1 MRPDP
6 ESLESQ
12 GIRYRWL
19 IRSSTESWKLP
30 LESESIDGNQ
40 FRGHIPDTEE
50 KHLSWNKK
58 AERYDLAVSLRG
70 RFPSHFRQENETSNQ
85 RVDSSQ
91 KTRRALR
98 NIETDASLGDP
109 SDPETQRRLGQSK
122 AIRIGRRQLV
132 QKRVD
137 RTWVLDG
144 EEEGHIVV
152 FGDAR
157 IEHALRWAPEGE
169 QMLRSIVDWITR
181 QDELGSIQA
190 KSREAFP
197 LEYDP
202 SQRPIYQALFAFL
215 APLMVLLLAL
225 VYGIGRLQNRKP
237 TQTPISQGDTP

>member
-1 MRPDP
+1 LRRLVRDPQLGYRSVDYSERYSHAFWTDSDTNYNPEIPALVGQDRYFFWLPRAMRPDP
-6 ESLESQ
+6 ETLESQ

-137 RTWVLDG
+137 RTW
-144 EEEGHIVV
+144 
-152 FGDAR
+152 
-157 IEHALRWAPEGE
+157 
-169 QMLRSIVDWITR
+169 
-181 QDELGSIQA
+181 
-190 KSREAFP
+190 
-197 LEYDP
+197 
-202 SQRPIYQALFAFL
+202 
-215 APLMVLLLAL
+215 
-225 VYGIGRLQNRKP
+225 
-237 TQTPISQGDTP
+237 